1 MSRNVHRACNDF
13 HQTSEAVRRTYLGG
27 TDLDLTRRQVIG
39 RGLATGL
46 AVYAAQAMPFNR
58 VLEVAAAEAQ
68 AAPNAPILVSVF
80 LPGGCDLLDALPPIG
95 AYGQYA
101 DLRGEMKLEAPPAL
115 GATGLGI
122 HPSLAEG
129 TGGGVKGL
137 FEAGK
142 IGFLPGID
150 YANPD
155 LSHFHSRHFWETG
168 LVTERAAP
176 GWLGRWLDHHGS
188 RDNPLQG
195 LTLSSTL
202 SPVLATGSAPGAA
215 LESPNDV
222 GLDIWGVGGRQE
234 QQVRN
239 AWARMASAQV
249 RGDGPEAVHT
259 AALLAKSVGDRLAPY
274 AEHDDVDPLAP
285 PVPYPEDDDFGK
297 RLSRIAA
304 LVAQPLGVR
313 LAAIEANGQFDTHD
327 DQPRDLADS
336 LSSVSQSLAA
346 FQADLEAR
354 GVADRVLTLVWSE
367 FGRRPQANESMGTDH
382 GAGGI
387 AWVQGTHAASGI
399 LTEYPSLT
407 DLDRD
412 DNLKVT
418 VDFRKVYASLIE
430 GWLGTDANEVIPSAN
445 AYGRL
450 ALVR

>member
-1 MSRNVHRACNDF
+1 MARSIHKGCDDF
-13 HQTSEAVRRTYLGG
+13 RQTSAATRDRWLSGSM
-27 TDLDLTRRQVIG
+27 TRRQALLGALGGSLTIW
-39 RGLATGL
+39 AN
-46 AVYAAQAMPFNR
+46 QAMPWAR
-58 VLEVAAAEAQ
+58 VLEAASAQ
-68 AAPNAPILVSVF
+68 AADAPGARVLVSVF
-80 LPGGCDLLDALPPIG
+80 LPGGCDLLDTLPPIG

-101 DLRGEMKLEAPPAL
+101 DLRGGMKLEAPPAL

-129 TGGGVKGL
+129 ANGGVKGL

-142 IGFLPGID
+142 LGFLPGID

-168 LVTERAAP
+168 LITERAAP
-176 GWLGRWLDHHGS
+176 GWLGRWLDHHGAK
-188 RDNPLQG
+188 DNPLQG
-195 LTLSSTL
+195 LTLGYNL
-202 SPVLATGSAPGAA
+202 SPVLATGSAPVAA

-222 GLDIWGVGGRQE
+222 ALDIWGIGGRQDR
-234 QQVRN
+234 QMLA
-239 AWARMASAQV
+239 AWQRLADARV
-249 RGDGPEAVHT
+249 RGDGPQAVHT
-259 AALLAKSVGDRLAPY
+259 AAQLAKSVGDRLAPY
-274 AEHDDVDPLAP
+274 AEHDGADPLAP
-285 PVPYPEDDDFGK
+285 PVPYPEDDDLGR
-297 RLSRIAA
+297 RLSRVAA

-313 LAAIEANGQFDTHD
+313 LAAVDANGDFYTHD
-327 DQPRDLADS
+327 DQPRELADS
-336 LSSVSQSLAA
+336 LRTVSQSLSA

-367 FGRRPQANESMGTDH
+367 FGRRPEGNESSGTDH

-387 AWVQGTHAASGI
+387 AWVQGTQAASGI

-430 GWLGTDANEVIPSAN
+430 GWLGTDANEVIPNAN